1 MIETSFLNGQ
11 FLIAMPTLKDPNFAQ
26 SVTYV
31 CEHNEEGA
39 LGLVIN
45 QASKVTFAELL
56 EHMSQDPP
64 VADASGIPILFGG
77 PVQRDRGFVLHQP
90 IGSWDATLAV
100 RSDLGLSTSR
110 DILLALA
117 QGKGPDHALIALGYA
132 GWGAGQ
138 LEEEMAAN
146 AWLTAPAD
154 PAIIFETPLEKR
166 WEAATAALGIQLG
179 SLSGEVGHA

>member
-11 FLIAMPTLKDPNFAQ
+11 FLIAMPTLKDPNFAH

-90 IGSWDATLAV
+90 IGSWDTSNVVTMEGAFEGAV
-100 RSDLGLSTSR
+100 ELVADLSQWETSKVTTLSTMFKT
-110 DILLALA
+110 AL
-117 QGKGPDHALIALGYA
+117 KF
-132 GWGAGQ
+132 
-138 LEEEMAAN
+138 N
-146 AWLTAPAD
+146 SN
-154 PAIIFETPLEKR
+154 
-166 WEAATAALGIQLG
+166 LG
-179 SLSGEVGHA
+179 SWTVSR